1 MIGKREMKK
10 TFYLSKFII
19 ISIIII
25 LYPAKSQFSGDQR
38 IYSLADCIKHAKM
51 HNSEVILARAQAE
64 AASSYVT
71 RAFGNYLPTISFNM
85 GYSRMLNPD
94 GGRTVN
100 VGGQIITIGKQEPNS
115 YSMGAYATMD
125 IFDGFGREAY
135 YNQSKLNYESTI
147 SYAKYVQSYIEL
159 KTINEF
165 IDVIRYQQILKVRQE
180 NITLAKAQLERNQA
194 LYKAGIIP
202 ISNVL
207 TLEAELS
214 SYELDLI
221 RAETDMNIAKA
232 TLLSTMGL
240 QPDLSIQFID
250 NTIPEV
256 ISDNE
261 IISFRRKIGS
271 TGSAIK
277 TALDNREDYQRAMIE
292 ISKANAGISF
302 AQSGYYPRISAQGGW
317 SWSNNFFQDFEQY
330 GRYFIGL
337 NLSIPIFENFNANL
351 NIQNAKL
358 RLTQAEMELK
368 RLEQDIRR
376 DVQIA
381 YYNLESSEKQIE
393 ASKRYL
399 KSSEENYNALK
410 ERYNVGAATM
420 TEVLQAANQY
430 INARINSINSAYA
443 YIKAQKNILFI
454 LGLL

>member
-1 MIGKREMKK
+1 MKK
-10 TFYLSKFII
+10 SFYYLLKILSL
-19 ISIIII
+19 SLI
-25 LYPAKSQFSGDQR
+25 LIYSSDSQFAGVQR
-38 IYSLADCIKHAKM
+38 IYSLADCIMQAKM
-51 HNSEVILARAQAE
+51 NNSDIIIARAQAE
-64 AASSYVT
+64 ASSSYVT

-115 YSMGAYATMD
+115 YSIGAFASMD

-135 YNQSKLNYESTI
+135 YNQSKLNYESTV

-180 NITLAKAQLERNQA
+180 NVTLAKAQLERNQA
-194 LYKAGIIP
+194 LYNAGIIP
-202 ISNVL
+202 LSNVL
-207 TLEAELS
+207 ALEAELS
-214 SYELDLI
+214 NYELELI
-221 RAETDMNIAKA
+221 RAETDLNVAKA
-232 TLLSTMGL
+232 TLLATMGL
-240 QPDLSIQFID
+240 QPDLSTQFID
-250 NTIPEV
+250 NTIPEI

-261 IISFRRKIGS
+261 IISFRKRIGS
-271 TGSAIK
+271 TGAAIK
-277 TALDNREDYQRAMIE
+277 TAFDNRNDYQRALVEIE
-292 ISKANAGISF
+292 KANAGILL
-302 AQSGYYPRISAQGGW
+302 AQSGYYPRLSAQGGW

-358 RLTQAEMELK
+358 RSTQAEMELK
-368 RLEQDIRR
+368 RLEQDIRK

-430 INARINSINSAYA
+430 INARINSINSAYT
-443 YIKAQKNILFI
+443 YIKSQKNILFI
-454 LGLL
+454 LGIL